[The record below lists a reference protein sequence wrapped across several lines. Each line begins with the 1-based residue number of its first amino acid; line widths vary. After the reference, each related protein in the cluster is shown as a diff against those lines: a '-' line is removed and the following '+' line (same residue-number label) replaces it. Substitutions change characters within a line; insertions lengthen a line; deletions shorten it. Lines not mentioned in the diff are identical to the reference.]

1 MIRFIFI
8 ELWLNSTQV
17 TLDNRITA
25 PTYSY
30 TFTLYYKTIYLTP
43 MTQQLTDLMTQ
54 IVADSNL
61 DFVLPST
68 NAETDANDDANNESA
83 KIATYPDVVS
93 LQTDDLDSKNNSQ
106 KERLPDPILAKIHER
121 CLISAEQ
128 LKRYSN
134 AKNLPADT
142 RTAPALHIGFGQQ
155 RALKALQTAL
165 DIHASGYHVFAAG
178 ENGLGKRTIVS
189 RLLQHIAVSQPTPD
203 DWVYVHN
210 FTDPRTPM
218 ALHLPAG
225 QANVLQ
231 QKVNNLWQQAKKR
244 LNQRFRSDHYQ
255 SKIETIKNDTH
266 QKETQAYEALS
277 AEGKQYDLALTFRPF
292 DNKAVF
298 VHPSQLPVE
307 DDIRDDATNA
317 VTDEHDELQKSK
329 SHEKTNTKIKSTK
342 TKKTT
347 QASEDTHEPSEN
359 NTGDLNTDNH
369 NTDNNNSDNNST
381 DNNNSHEAD
390 LSNFAQKN
398 HMQKRLNQLTIALE
412 RLEDEANDEI
422 EALHHD
428 MARRAL
434 EPLFAPIRVS
444 FATNRAVLEYLEA
457 MLADMIT
464 HVERIVNGDDE
475 EFITAVLATTPSR
488 YAVNVMVSHEPDSGA
503 PVIFEDLPTHL
514 NLLGHVEQIT
524 QLGTVT
530 TDVSMIRA
538 GALHR
543 ANGGYLLLEASHV
556 LEHPYAWQG
565 LKRALQSRKIKLSSL
580 EQMLT
585 LTGSLSLAPAPIDL
599 DVKVILLGEADLYYE
614 LLELEPEFDAVFK
627 VRADFHD
634 DVVRTDAHELALV
647 AKMADIIDFANL
659 YPFDNRAQAALLE
672 HLSLQAEDQDRLSLH
687 SDLLIKLLHESNR
700 HARLEQQSIV
710 NVRHVNQAIA
720 DMDERSGYLRDLYW
734 EELKNGQQLIIT
746 QGQAVGQVNALTV
759 VSYADSE
766 FGMPARLTAVIQPN
780 IGSGD
785 ILDIERDV
793 DLGGSLHA
801 KGMLIMTSYLRALF
815 SQHHAL
821 NFSASLAFEQS
832 YAHIDGDSA
841 TVSEACALLSA
852 LADVPINQAYAITG
866 SMNQLGEVQAVGG
879 INAKIAGFFDACR
892 EQQLTGQQ
900 GVVIPMANVKQ
911 LMLRDDIIAAV
922 KAGTFHVYGVHTL
935 SEALTLMTGLPV
947 DTLNKKKRYRKNT
960 LFGKVLERLMLWDS
974 NQDDE
979 DHPPEDTK
987 KKGKKRRKDKK
998 RKDKKRKDK
1007 KSQKQ
1012 ENFESN

>member
-1 MIRFIFI
+1 MTEPQNTPINQDSKDSKSMATPVKNSAVTKASKPDNTKPIAIKANETDEQERTLDTPSTPHPVFI
-8 ELWLNSTQV
+8 EVN
-17 TLDNRITA
+17 
-25 PTYSY
+25 
-30 TFTLYYKTIYLTP
+30 
-43 MTQQLTDLMTQ
+43 
-54 IVADSNL
+54 
-61 DFVLPST
+61 
-68 NAETDANDDANNESA
+68 
-83 KIATYPDVVS
+83 
-93 LQTDDLDSKNNSQ
+93 
-106 KERLPDPILAKIHER
+106 ER

-128 LKRYSN
+128 LKRYTN
-134 AKNLPADT
+134 PDELPTDT
-142 RTAPALHIGFGQQ
+142 RTAPDLDVGFGQQ

-178 ENGLGKRTIVS
+178 ENGLGKRTVIN
-189 RLLQHIAVSQPTPD
+189 RLLQRIAADAPTPD

-210 FTDPRTPM
+210 FTDPRTPQ
-218 ALHLPAG
+218 ALRLPAG
-225 QANVLQ
+225 QGQILQ
-231 QKVNNLWQQAKKR
+231 QQVNQLWQQAKKR
-244 LNQRFRSDHYQ
+244 LSQRFRSDQYQ
-255 SKIETIKNDTH
+255 SKIEAIKNDTH
-266 QKETQAYEALS
+266 QKESQAYDDLNT
-277 AEGKQYDLALTFRPF
+277 EGKQYDLALTFRAF

-298 VHPSQLPVE
+298 VHPSKLSTEENNQSIDHLK
-307 DDIRDDATNA
+307 ISSS
-317 VTDEHDELQKSK
+317 QKNQTTV
-329 SHEKTNTKIKSTK
+329 EKTAPPTKNNLDDDNANSEYGNEYGKSEYE
-342 TKKTT
+342 
-347 QASEDTHEPSEN
+347 AE
-359 NTGDLNTDNH
+359 LN
-369 NTDNNNSDNNST
+369 
-381 DNNNSHEAD
+381 
-390 LSNFAQKN
+390 NFAQKN
-398 HMQKRLNQLTIALE
+398 HMQKRLSQLTIALE
-412 RLEDEANDEI
+412 QLEDEANDAI
-422 EALHHD
+422 EALHRNI
-428 MARRAL
+428 ARRAL
-434 EPLFAPIRVS
+434 QPLFAPIYEQ
-444 FATNRAVLEYLEA
+444 FAAHPLVVEYLKTVF
-457 MLADMIT
+457 ADMVT

-475 EFITAVLATTPSR
+475 EFVTAVLATTPSR
-488 YAVNVMVSHEPDSGA
+488 YAINVIVSHTPDSGT

-543 ANGGYLLLEASHV
+543 ANGGYLLLEASHL

-565 LKRALQSRKIKLSSL
+565 LKRALQSRKIRLSSL

-599 DVKVILLGEADLYYE
+599 DIKVILLGEADLYYE

-634 DVVRTDAHELALV
+634 DVTRSPEHELALV
-647 AKMADIIDFANL
+647 AKMADIIDYANL
-659 YPFDNRAQAALLE
+659 YPFDSSAQAALLE

-700 HARLEQQSIV
+700 HARLSGKNIV
-710 NVRHVNQAIA
+710 SAIHVTHAID

-734 EELKNGQQLIIT
+734 DELKNGQQLIQT
-746 QGQAVGQVNALTV
+746 KGDAVGQVNALTV

-780 IGSGD
+780 IGAGE

-841 TVSEACALLSA
+841 TVSEGCALLSA
-852 LADVPINQAYAITG
+852 LANVPINQSFAITG

-879 INAKIAGFFDACR
+879 INSKIAGFFDACR
-892 EQQLTGQQ
+892 EQELTGQQ

-922 KAGTFHVYGVHTL
+922 KAGQFHIYGVQTL
-935 SEALTLMTGLPV
+935 SEALTLMTGLSV
-947 DTLNKKKRYRKNT
+947 DTMNKKGRYRKDT
-960 LFGKVLERLMLWDS
+960 LFGKVLSRLMLWDE
-974 NQDDE
+974 NQNADDE
-979 DHPPEDTK
+979 VDDK
-987 KKGKKRRKDKK
+987 KSKKKK
-998 RKDKKRKDK
+998 RKAKRQKKQDKQK
-1007 KSQKQ
+1007 KAKKEPDDCCPNTAEQL
-1012 ENFESN
+1012 

>member
-1 MIRFIFI
+1 MTEPQNTPINQDSKDSKSMATPVNSSAVTKASKPANTKPTAIKANETDEQERTLDTPSTPHPVFI
-8 ELWLNSTQV
+8 EVN
-17 TLDNRITA
+17 
-25 PTYSY
+25 
-30 TFTLYYKTIYLTP
+30 
-43 MTQQLTDLMTQ
+43 
-54 IVADSNL
+54 
-61 DFVLPST
+61 
-68 NAETDANDDANNESA
+68 
-83 KIATYPDVVS
+83 
-93 LQTDDLDSKNNSQ
+93 
-106 KERLPDPILAKIHER
+106 ER

-128 LKRYSN
+128 LKRYTN
-134 AKNLPADT
+134 PDELPTDT
-142 RTAPALHIGFGQQ
+142 RTAPDLDVGFGQQ

-165 DIHASGYHVFAAG
+165 EIHASGYHVFAAG
-178 ENGLGKRTIVS
+178 ENGLGKRTVIN
-189 RLLQHIAVSQPTPD
+189 RLLQRIAADAPTPD

-210 FTDPRTPM
+210 FTDPRTPQ
-218 ALHLPAG
+218 ALRLPAG
-225 QANVLQ
+225 QGQILQ
-231 QKVNNLWQQAKKR
+231 QQVNQLWQHAKKR
-244 LNQRFRSDHYQ
+244 LSQRFRSDQYQ
-255 SKIETIKNDTH
+255 SKIEAIKNDTH
-266 QKETQAYEALS
+266 QKESQAYDDLNT
-277 AEGKQYDLALTFRPF
+277 EGKQYDLALTFRAF

-298 VHPSQLPVE
+298 VHPSKLSTEENHQS
-307 DDIRDDATNA
+307 
-317 VTDEHDELQKSK
+317 TDHLKISSSQKNQTTV
-329 SHEKTNTKIKSTK
+329 EKTAHSTK
-342 TKKTT
+342 NNLDDDNDN
-347 QASEDTHEPSEN
+347 SEYGNAYGKSEYEAE
-359 NTGDLNTDNH
+359 LN
-369 NTDNNNSDNNST
+369 
-381 DNNNSHEAD
+381 
-390 LSNFAQKN
+390 NFAQKN
-398 HMQKRLNQLTIALE
+398 HMQKRLSQLTIALE
-412 RLEDEANDEI
+412 QLEDEANDAI
-422 EALHHD
+422 EALHRNI
-428 MARRAL
+428 ARRAL
-434 EPLFAPIRVS
+434 QPLFAPIYEQ
-444 FATNRAVLEYLEA
+444 FAAHPLVVEYLKTVF
-457 MLADMIT
+457 ADMVT

-475 EFITAVLATTPSR
+475 EFVTAVLATTPNR
-488 YAVNVMVSHEPDSGA
+488 YAVNVIVSHTPDSGA

-543 ANGGYLLLEASHV
+543 ANGGYLLLEASHL

-565 LKRALQSRKIKLSSL
+565 LKRALQSRKIRLSSL

-599 DVKVILLGEADLYYE
+599 DIKVILLGEADLYYE

-634 DVVRTDAHELALV
+634 DVTRSPEHELALV
-647 AKMADIIDFANL
+647 AKMADIIDYANL
-659 YPFDNRAQAALLE
+659 YPFDSSAQAALLE

-700 HARLEQQSIV
+700 HARLSGKNIV
-710 NVRHVNQAIA
+710 SAIHVTHAID

-734 EELKNGQQLIIT
+734 DELKNGQQLIQT
-746 QGQAVGQVNALTV
+746 QGDAVGQVNALTV

-780 IGSGD
+780 IGAGE

-841 TVSEACALLSA
+841 TVSEGCALLSA
-852 LADVPINQAYAITG
+852 LANVPINQSFAITG

-879 INAKIAGFFDACR
+879 INSKIAGFFDACR
-892 EQQLTGQQ
+892 EQELTGQQ

-922 KAGTFHVYGVHTL
+922 QAEQFHIYGVQTL

-947 DTLNKKKRYRKNT
+947 DTMNKKGRYRKDT
-960 LFGKVLERLMLWDS
+960 LFGKVLSRLMLWDE
-974 NQDDE
+974 NQNADDE
-979 DHPPEDTK
+979 VDDK
-987 KKGKKRRKDKK
+987 KSKKKDKK
-998 RKDKKRKDK
+998 KRKAKRQKKQDK
-1007 KSQKQ
+1007 QKEAKKEQ
-1012 ENFESN
+1012 DDCCANTAEQL

>member
-1 MIRFIFI
+1 MTEPLITPVDQNLIHVDTMTHTHFD
-8 ELWLNSTQV
+8 NNTMQKTATQNEE
-17 TLDNRITA
+17 T
-25 PTYSY
+25 
-30 TFTLYYKTIYLTP
+30 KE
-43 MTQQLTDLMTQ
+43 TQQAQ
-54 IVADSNL
+54 V
-61 DFVLPST
+61 PH
-68 NAETDANDDANNESA
+68 
-83 KIATYPDVVS
+83 
-93 LQTDDLDSKNNSQ
+93 
-106 KERLPDPILAKIHER
+106 PILEEVNKR
-121 CLISAEQ
+121 CLIKAEQ

-134 AKNLPADT
+134 CKTLPIDT
-142 RTAPALHIGFGQQ
+142 RSAPSLDIGFGQQ
-155 RALKALQTAL
+155 RALKALHTAL
-165 DIHASGYHVFAAG
+165 DIQASGYHVFAAG
-178 ENGLGKRTIVS
+178 ENGLGKRTVIN
-189 RLLQHIAVSQPTPD
+189 RLLHRIAADAPTPD

-210 FTDPRTPM
+210 FTDPRTPV

-225 QANVLQ
+225 QAALLQ
-231 QKVNNLWQQAKKR
+231 QHVNNLWQQAKKR
-244 LNQRFRSDHYQ
+244 LSQRFRSDQYQ
-255 SKIETIKNDTH
+255 SKLETIKNDTH
-266 QKETQAYEALS
+266 QKESTAYSELN
-277 AEGKQYDLALTFRPF
+277 AEGKQYDLALTFRPY
-292 DNKAVF
+292 DNKAIF
-298 VHPSQLPVE
+298 VHPSQLPTGE
-307 DDIRDDATNA
+307 DNNEHSDVTTA
-317 VTDEHDELQKSK
+317 VPN
-329 SHEKTNTKIKSTK
+329 HENKSTIVNAA
-342 TKKTT
+342 T
-347 QASEDTHEPSEN
+347 QTEYETE
-359 NTGDLNTDNH
+359 LN
-369 NTDNNNSDNNST
+369 
-381 DNNNSHEAD
+381 
-390 LSNFAQKN
+390 NFAQKN

-412 RLEDEANDEI
+412 ELEDEANNEI
-422 EALHHD
+422 EALHHSI
-428 MARRAL
+428 ARRAL
-434 EPLFAPIRVS
+434 QPLFTSIREQ
-444 FATNRAVLEYLEA
+444 FATLPYVLDYLDA
-457 MLADMIT
+457 MFEDMIT

-475 EFITAVLATTPSR
+475 EFTTPVLATTPSR
-488 YAVNVMVSHEPDSGA
+488 YAVNVMVSHAPNSGA

-565 LKRALQSRKIKLSSL
+565 LKRALQSRKVKLSSL

-599 DVKVILLGEADLYYE
+599 NVKVILLGEADLYYE

-634 DVVRTDAHELALV
+634 DVIRTTEHELALV
-647 AKMADIIDFANL
+647 AKMADIIEYANL
-659 YPFDNRAQAALLE
+659 YPFDSSAQATLLE

-687 SDLLIKLLHESNR
+687 SDRLIKLLHESNR
-700 HARLEQQSIV
+700 HARLESQNIV
-710 NVRHVNQAIA
+710 DASHVTQAIA

-734 EELKNGQQLIIT
+734 DELKNGQQLINT
-746 QGQAVGQVNALTV
+746 QGEAVGQVNALTV

-780 IGSGD
+780 IGAGD

-852 LADVPINQAYAITG
+852 LANVPINQAYAITG

-900 GVVIPMANVKQ
+900 GVVIPMANINQ
-911 LMLRDDIIAAV
+911 LMLRDDIIEAV
-922 KAGTFHVYGVHTL
+922 QSGSFYIYGVRTL
-935 SEALTLMTGLPV
+935 SEALTLMTGLPI
-947 DTLNKKKRYRKNT
+947 DTMNKKSRYRKGT
-960 LFGKVLERLMLWDS
+960 LFGKVLSRLTLWDA
-974 NQDDE
+974 NQDTADTIE
-979 DHPPEDTK
+979 DK
-987 KKGKKRRKDKK
+987 KDKK
-998 RKDKKRKDK
+998 KAEEKDK
-1007 KSQKQ
+1007 KSKKKDKARRQKKKDKRQ
-1012 ENFESN
+1012 KERYKDEIDDMEESIEDNNIDTEQ

>member
-1 MIRFIFI
+1 MTEPQNTPINQDSKDSKSMATPVNNSAVTKASKPANTKPTAMKANKTDEQERTLDMPNTPHPVFI
-8 ELWLNSTQV
+8 EVN
-17 TLDNRITA
+17 
-25 PTYSY
+25 
-30 TFTLYYKTIYLTP
+30 
-43 MTQQLTDLMTQ
+43 
-54 IVADSNL
+54 
-61 DFVLPST
+61 
-68 NAETDANDDANNESA
+68 
-83 KIATYPDVVS
+83 
-93 LQTDDLDSKNNSQ
+93 
-106 KERLPDPILAKIHER
+106 ER

-128 LKRYSN
+128 LKRYTN
-134 AKNLPADT
+134 PNELPSDT
-142 RTAPALHIGFGQQ
+142 RTAPDLDVGFGQQ

-178 ENGLGKRTIVS
+178 ENGLGKRTVIS
-189 RLLQHIAVSQPTPD
+189 RLLQRIAADAPTPD

-210 FTDPRTPM
+210 FTDPRTPQ
-218 ALHLPAG
+218 ALRLPAG
-225 QANVLQ
+225 QGQILQ
-231 QKVNNLWQQAKKR
+231 QQVNQLWQQAKKR
-244 LNQRFRSDHYQ
+244 LSQRFRSDQYQ
-255 SKIETIKNDTH
+255 SKIEAIKNDTH
-266 QKETQAYEALS
+266 QKESQAYDDLNT
-277 AEGKQYDLALTFRPF
+277 EGKQYDLALTFRAF

-298 VHPSQLPVE
+298 VHPSKLSTEENNQSIDHLK
-307 DDIRDDATNA
+307 ISSS
-317 VTDEHDELQKSK
+317 QKNQTTV
-329 SHEKTNTKIKSTK
+329 EKTAHSTK
-342 TKKTT
+342 NNLDDDN
-347 QASEDTHEPSEN
+347 ANSEYGNAYGKSEYEAE
-359 NTGDLNTDNH
+359 LN
-369 NTDNNNSDNNST
+369 
-381 DNNNSHEAD
+381 
-390 LSNFAQKN
+390 NFAQKN
-398 HMQKRLNQLTIALE
+398 HMQKRLSQLTIALE
-412 RLEDEANDEI
+412 QLEDEANDAI
-422 EALHHD
+422 EALHRNI
-428 MARRAL
+428 ARRAL
-434 EPLFAPIRVS
+434 QPLFAPIYEQ
-444 FATNRAVLEYLEA
+444 FAAHPLVVEYLKTVF
-457 MLADMIT
+457 ADMVT

-475 EFITAVLATTPSR
+475 EFVTAVLATTPSR
-488 YAVNVMVSHEPDSGA
+488 YAVNVIVSHTSDSGA

-543 ANGGYLLLEASHV
+543 ANGGYLLLEASHL

-565 LKRALQSRKIKLSSL
+565 LKRALQSRKIRLSSL

-599 DVKVILLGEADLYYE
+599 DIKVILLGEADLYYE

-634 DVVRTDAHELALV
+634 DVTRSPEHELALV
-647 AKMADIIDFANL
+647 AKMADIIDYANL
-659 YPFDNRAQAALLE
+659 YPFDSSAQAALLE

-700 HARLEQQSIV
+700 HARLSGKNIV
-710 NVRHVNQAIA
+710 SAIHVTHAID

-734 EELKNGQQLIIT
+734 DELKNGQQLIQT
-746 QGQAVGQVNALTV
+746 QGDAVGQVNALTV

-780 IGSGD
+780 IGAGE

-841 TVSEACALLSA
+841 TVSEGCALLSA
-852 LADVPINQAYAITG
+852 LANVPINQSFAITG

-879 INAKIAGFFDACR
+879 INSKIAGFFDACR
-892 EQQLTGQQ
+892 EQELTGQQ

-922 KAGTFHVYGVHTL
+922 KAGQFHIYGVQTL
-935 SEALTLMTGLPV
+935 SEALTLMTGLSV
-947 DTLNKKKRYRKNT
+947 DTMNKKGRYRKDT
-960 LFGKVLERLMLWDS
+960 LFGKVLSRLMLWDE
-974 NQDDE
+974 NQNADDE
-979 DHPPEDTK
+979 VDDK
-987 KKGKKRRKDKK
+987 KSKKKDKK
-998 RKDKKRKDK
+998 KRKAKRQKKQDK
-1007 KSQKQ
+1007 QKKAKKEPDDCCANTAEQ
-1012 ENFESN
+1012 L

>member
-1 MIRFIFI
+1 MTEPQNTPINQDSKDSKSMATPVKNSAVTKASKPDNTKPTAIKANETDEQERTLDTPSTPHPVFI
-8 ELWLNSTQV
+8 EVN
-17 TLDNRITA
+17 
-25 PTYSY
+25 
-30 TFTLYYKTIYLTP
+30 
-43 MTQQLTDLMTQ
+43 
-54 IVADSNL
+54 
-61 DFVLPST
+61 
-68 NAETDANDDANNESA
+68 
-83 KIATYPDVVS
+83 
-93 LQTDDLDSKNNSQ
+93 
-106 KERLPDPILAKIHER
+106 ER

-128 LKRYSN
+128 LKRYTN
-134 AKNLPADT
+134 PDELPTDT
-142 RTAPALHIGFGQQ
+142 RTAPDLDVGFGQQ

-178 ENGLGKRTIVS
+178 ENGLGKRTVIS
-189 RLLQHIAVSQPTPD
+189 RLLQRIAADAPTPD

-210 FTDPRTPM
+210 FTDPRTPQ
-218 ALHLPAG
+218 ALRLPAG
-225 QANVLQ
+225 QGQILQ
-231 QKVNNLWQQAKKR
+231 QQVNQLWQQAKKR
-244 LNQRFRSDHYQ
+244 LSQRFRSDQYQ
-255 SKIETIKNDTH
+255 SKIEAIKNDTH
-266 QKETQAYEALS
+266 QKESQAYDDLNT
-277 AEGKQYDLALTFRPF
+277 EGKQYDLALTFRAF

-298 VHPSQLPVE
+298 VHPSKLSTEENNQSIDHLK
-307 DDIRDDATNA
+307 ISSS
-317 VTDEHDELQKSK
+317 QKNQTTV
-329 SHEKTNTKIKSTK
+329 EKTAHSTK
-342 TKKTT
+342 NNLDDDN
-347 QASEDTHEPSEN
+347 ANSEYGNAYGKSEYEAE
-359 NTGDLNTDNH
+359 LN
-369 NTDNNNSDNNST
+369 
-381 DNNNSHEAD
+381 
-390 LSNFAQKN
+390 NFAQKN
-398 HMQKRLNQLTIALE
+398 HMQKRLSQLTIALE
-412 RLEDEANDEI
+412 QLEDEANDAI
-422 EALHHD
+422 EALHRNI
-428 MARRAL
+428 ARRAL
-434 EPLFAPIRVS
+434 QPLFAPIYEQ
-444 FATNRAVLEYLEA
+444 FAAHPLVVEYLKTVF
-457 MLADMIT
+457 ADMVT

-475 EFITAVLATTPSR
+475 EFVTAVLATTPSR
-488 YAVNVMVSHEPDSGA
+488 YAVNVIVSHTPDSGA

-543 ANGGYLLLEASHV
+543 ANGGYLLLEASHL

-565 LKRALQSRKIKLSSL
+565 LKRALQSRKIRLSSL

-599 DVKVILLGEADLYYE
+599 DIKVILLGEADLYYE

-634 DVVRTDAHELALV
+634 DVTRSPEHELALV
-647 AKMADIIDFANL
+647 AKMADIIDYANL
-659 YPFDNRAQAALLE
+659 YPFDSSAQAALLE

-700 HARLEQQSIV
+700 HARLSGKNIV
-710 NVRHVNQAIA
+710 SAIHVTHAID

-734 EELKNGQQLIIT
+734 DELKNGQQLIQT
-746 QGQAVGQVNALTV
+746 KGDAVGQVNALTV

-780 IGSGD
+780 IGAGE

-841 TVSEACALLSA
+841 TVSEGCALLSA
-852 LADVPINQAYAITG
+852 LANVPINQSFAITG

-879 INAKIAGFFDACR
+879 INSKIAGFFDACR
-892 EQQLTGQQ
+892 EQELTGQQ

-922 KAGTFHVYGVHTL
+922 KAGQFHIYGVQTL
-935 SEALTLMTGLPV
+935 SEALTLMTGLSV
-947 DTLNKKKRYRKNT
+947 DTMNKKGRYRKDT
-960 LFGKVLERLMLWDS
+960 LFGKVLSRLMLWDE
-974 NQDDE
+974 NQNADDE
-979 DHPPEDTK
+979 VDDK
-987 KKGKKRRKDKK
+987 KSEKKDKK
-998 RKDKKRKDK
+998 KRKAKRQKKQDK
-1007 KSQKQ
+1007 QKKAKKEQ
-1012 ENFESN
+1012 DDCCANIAEQL

>member
-1 MIRFIFI
+1 MTEPQNTPINQDSKDSKSMATPVKNSAVTKASKPDNTKPIAIKANETDEQERTLDTPSTPHPVFI
-8 ELWLNSTQV
+8 EVN
-17 TLDNRITA
+17 
-25 PTYSY
+25 
-30 TFTLYYKTIYLTP
+30 
-43 MTQQLTDLMTQ
+43 
-54 IVADSNL
+54 
-61 DFVLPST
+61 
-68 NAETDANDDANNESA
+68 
-83 KIATYPDVVS
+83 
-93 LQTDDLDSKNNSQ
+93 
-106 KERLPDPILAKIHER
+106 ER

-128 LKRYSN
+128 LKRYTN
-134 AKNLPADT
+134 PDELPTDT
-142 RTAPALHIGFGQQ
+142 RTAPDLDVGFGQQ

-178 ENGLGKRTIVS
+178 ENGLGKRTVIS
-189 RLLQHIAVSQPTPD
+189 RLLQRIAADAPTPD

-210 FTDPRTPM
+210 FTDPRTPQ
-218 ALHLPAG
+218 ALRLPAG
-225 QANVLQ
+225 QGQILQ
-231 QKVNNLWQQAKKR
+231 QQVNQLWQQAKKR
-244 LNQRFRSDHYQ
+244 LSQRFRSDQYQ
-255 SKIETIKNDTH
+255 SKIEAIKNDTH
-266 QKETQAYEALS
+266 QKESQAYDDLNT
-277 AEGKQYDLALTFRPF
+277 EGKQYDLALTFRSF

-298 VHPSQLPVE
+298 VHPSKLSTEENNQSIDHLK
-307 DDIRDDATNA
+307 ISSS
-317 VTDEHDELQKSK
+317 QKNQTTV
-329 SHEKTNTKIKSTK
+329 EKTAPPTKNNLDDDNANSEYGNEYGKSEYE
-342 TKKTT
+342 
-347 QASEDTHEPSEN
+347 AE
-359 NTGDLNTDNH
+359 LN
-369 NTDNNNSDNNST
+369 
-381 DNNNSHEAD
+381 
-390 LSNFAQKN
+390 NFAQKN
-398 HMQKRLNQLTIALE
+398 HMQKRLSQLTIALE
-412 RLEDEANDEI
+412 QLEDEANDAI
-422 EALHHD
+422 EALHRNI
-428 MARRAL
+428 ARRAL
-434 EPLFAPIRVS
+434 QPLFAPIYEQ
-444 FATNRAVLEYLEA
+444 FAAHPLVVEYLKTVF
-457 MLADMIT
+457 ADMVT

-475 EFITAVLATTPSR
+475 EFVTAVLATTPSR
-488 YAVNVMVSHEPDSGA
+488 YAVNVIVSHTPDSGA

-543 ANGGYLLLEASHV
+543 ANGGYLLLEASHL

-565 LKRALQSRKIKLSSL
+565 LKRALQSRKIRLSSL

-599 DVKVILLGEADLYYE
+599 DIKVILLGEADLYYE

-634 DVVRTDAHELALV
+634 DVTRSPEHELALV
-647 AKMADIIDFANL
+647 AKMADVIDYANL
-659 YPFDNRAQAALLE
+659 YPFDSSAQAALLE

-700 HARLEQQSIV
+700 HARLSGKNIV
-710 NVRHVNQAIA
+710 SAIHVTHAID

-734 EELKNGQQLIIT
+734 DELKNGQQLIQT
-746 QGQAVGQVNALTV
+746 KGDAVGQVNALTV

-780 IGSGD
+780 IGAGE

-841 TVSEACALLSA
+841 TVSEGCALLSA
-852 LADVPINQAYAITG
+852 LANVPINQSFAITG

-879 INAKIAGFFDACR
+879 INSKIAGFFDACR
-892 EQQLTGQQ
+892 EQELTGQQ

-922 KAGTFHVYGVHTL
+922 KAGQFHIYGVQTL

-947 DTLNKKKRYRKNT
+947 DTMNKKGRYRKDT
-960 LFGKVLERLMLWDS
+960 LFGKVLSRLMLWDE
-974 NQDDE
+974 NQNADDE
-979 DHPPEDTK
+979 VDDK
-987 KKGKKRRKDKK
+987 KSKKKK
-998 RKDKKRKDK
+998 RKAKRQKKQDKQK
-1007 KSQKQ
+1007 KAKKEPDDCCANTAEQL
-1012 ENFESN
+1012 

>member
-1 MIRFIFI
+1 MTEPQNTPINQDSKDSKSMATPVKNSAVTKASKPANTKPTAIKADETDEQERTLDMPNTPHPVFI
-8 ELWLNSTQV
+8 EVN
-17 TLDNRITA
+17 
-25 PTYSY
+25 
-30 TFTLYYKTIYLTP
+30 
-43 MTQQLTDLMTQ
+43 
-54 IVADSNL
+54 
-61 DFVLPST
+61 
-68 NAETDANDDANNESA
+68 
-83 KIATYPDVVS
+83 
-93 LQTDDLDSKNNSQ
+93 
-106 KERLPDPILAKIHER
+106 ER

-128 LKRYSN
+128 LKRYTN
-134 AKNLPADT
+134 PDELPSDT
-142 RTAPALHIGFGQQ
+142 RTAPDLDVGFGQQ

-178 ENGLGKRTIVS
+178 ENGLGKRTVIN
-189 RLLQHIAVSQPTPD
+189 RLLQRIAADAPTPD

-210 FTDPRTPM
+210 FTDPRTPQ
-218 ALHLPAG
+218 ALRLPAG
-225 QANVLQ
+225 QGQILQ
-231 QKVNNLWQQAKKR
+231 QQVNQLWQQAKKR
-244 LNQRFRSDHYQ
+244 LSQRFRSDQYQ
-255 SKIETIKNDTH
+255 SKIEAIKNDTH
-266 QKETQAYEALS
+266 QKESQAYDDLNT
-277 AEGKQYDLALTFRPF
+277 EGKQYDLALTFRAF

-298 VHPSQLPVE
+298 VHPSKLSTEENHQSTDHSKISSSQKNQTTEEKTAPPTKNNL
-307 DDIRDDATNA
+307 DDDANSEYGNA
-317 VTDEHDELQKSK
+317 YGKSEYEAEL
-329 SHEKTNTKIKSTK
+329 N
-342 TKKTT
+342 
-347 QASEDTHEPSEN
+347 
-359 NTGDLNTDNH
+359 
-369 NTDNNNSDNNST
+369 
-381 DNNNSHEAD
+381 
-390 LSNFAQKN
+390 NFAQKN
-398 HMQKRLNQLTIALE
+398 HMQKRLSQLTIALE
-412 RLEDEANDEI
+412 QLEDEANDAI
-422 EALHHD
+422 EALHRNI
-428 MARRAL
+428 ARRAL
-434 EPLFAPIRVS
+434 QPLFAPIYEQ
-444 FATNRAVLEYLEA
+444 FAAHPLVVEYLKTVF
-457 MLADMIT
+457 ADMVT

-475 EFITAVLATTPSR
+475 EFVTAVLATTPSR
-488 YAVNVMVSHEPDSGA
+488 YAVNVIVSHAPDRGA

-543 ANGGYLLLEASHV
+543 ANGGYLLLEASHL

-565 LKRALQSRKIKLSSL
+565 LKRALQSRKIRLSSL

-599 DVKVILLGEADLYYE
+599 DIKVILLGEADLYYE
-614 LLELEPEFDAVFK
+614 LLELEAEFDAVFK

-634 DVVRTDAHELALV
+634 DVTRSPEHELALV
-647 AKMADIIDFANL
+647 AKMADIIDHANL
-659 YPFDNRAQAALLE
+659 YPFDSSAQAALLE

-700 HARLEQQSIV
+700 HARLSGKNIV
-710 NVRHVNQAIA
+710 SAIHVTHAID

-734 EELKNGQQLIIT
+734 DELKNGQQLIQT
-746 QGQAVGQVNALTV
+746 QGDAVGQVNALTV

-780 IGSGD
+780 IGAGE

-841 TVSEACALLSA
+841 TVSEGCALLSA
-852 LADVPINQAYAITG
+852 LANVPINQSFAITG

-879 INAKIAGFFDACR
+879 INSKIAGFFDACR
-892 EQQLTGQQ
+892 EQELTGQQ

-922 KAGTFHVYGVHTL
+922 QAEQFHIYGVQTL

-947 DTLNKKKRYRKNT
+947 DTMNKKGRYRKDT
-960 LFGKVLERLMLWDS
+960 LFGKVLSRLMLWDE
-974 NQDDE
+974 NQNADDE
-979 DHPPEDTK
+979 VDDK
-987 KKGKKRRKDKK
+987 KSKKKDKK
-998 RKDKKRKDK
+998 KRKAKRQKKQDK
-1007 KSQKQ
+1007 QKKAKKEQ
-1012 ENFESN
+1012 DDCCANTAEQL

>member
-1 MIRFIFI
+1 
-8 ELWLNSTQV
+8 
-17 TLDNRITA
+17 
-25 PTYSY
+25 
-30 TFTLYYKTIYLTP
+30 
-43 MTQQLTDLMTQ
+43 MTQQPDTLMNQDQKDTNNM
-54 IVADSNL
+54 VSPTSALNNKHADSKQG
-61 DFVLPST
+61 DS
-68 NAETDANDDANNESA
+68 ETAAPIMPHPIFTE
-83 KIATYPDVVS
+83 VS
-93 LQTDDLDSKNNSQ
+93 Q
-106 KERLPDPILAKIHER
+106 R
-121 CLISAEQ
+121 CLIAAEQ
-128 LKRYSN
+128 LKRYSQPSL
-134 AKNLPADT
+134 LPTDT
-142 RTAPALHIGFGQQ
+142 RTAPDLDIGFGQQ
-155 RALKALQTAL
+155 RALKALYTAL

-178 ENGLGKRTIVS
+178 ENGLGKRTVIS
-189 RLLQHIAVSQPTPD
+189 RLLSRIAADAPTPD

-210 FTDPRTPM
+210 FTDPRTPL

-225 QANVLQ
+225 QAAILQ
-231 QKVNNLWQQAKKR
+231 QQVNNLWQHAKKR
-244 LNQRFRSDHYQ
+244 LSQRFRSDQYQ
-255 SKIETIKNDTH
+255 SKIEAIKNDTH
-266 QKETQAYEALS
+266 QKESHAYDALN
-277 AEGKQYDLALTFRPF
+277 AEGKQYDLALTFRSF

-298 VHPSQLPVE
+298 VHPSQLPAE
-307 DDIRDDATNA
+307 ENNPIANNPKMASSNKNQTATDKTKNTNNRTDTHINDDIHTNDANNANSNNKYDDSAYSGREYET
-317 VTDEHDELQKSK
+317 E
-329 SHEKTNTKIKSTK
+329 
-342 TKKTT
+342 
-347 QASEDTHEPSEN
+347 
-359 NTGDLNTDNH
+359 
-369 NTDNNNSDNNST
+369 
-381 DNNNSHEAD
+381 

-398 HMQKRLNQLTIALE
+398 HMQKRLSQLTIALE
-412 RLEDEANDEI
+412 QLEDEANDAI
-422 EALHHD
+422 EALHRNI
-428 MARRAL
+428 ARRAL
-434 EPLFAPIRVS
+434 QPLFAPVYELFTAHPLVI
-444 FATNRAVLEYLEA
+444 EYLKA
-457 MLADMIT
+457 VFTDMVT

-475 EFITAVLATTPSR
+475 EFVTAVLATTPSR
-488 YAVNVMVSHEPDSGA
+488 YAVNVIVSHEPDSGA

-543 ANGGYLLLEASHV
+543 ANGGYLLLEASHL

-585 LTGSLSLAPAPIDL
+585 LTGSLSLSPAPIDL
-599 DVKVILLGEADLYYE
+599 DIKVILLGEADLYYQ

-634 DVVRTDAHELALV
+634 DVVRTHEHELALV
-647 AKMADIIDFANL
+647 GKMADIIDYAKL
-659 YPFDNRAQAALLE
+659 YPFDRSAQAALLE
-672 HLSLQAEDQDRLSLH
+672 YLSLQAEDQDRLSLH

-700 HARLEQQSIV
+700 QARLCGQNIV
-710 NVRHVNQAIA
+710 SANHVTQAIE

-734 EELKNGQQLIIT
+734 DELKNGQQLIQT
-746 QGQAVGQVNALTV
+746 QGSAVGQVNALTV

-780 IGSGD
+780 IGTGE

-841 TVSEACALLSA
+841 TVSEGCALLSA
-852 LADVPINQAYAITG
+852 LANVPINQSFAITG

-892 EQQLTGQQ
+892 EQELTGQQ

-922 KAGTFHVYGVHTL
+922 KAGSFHIYGVHTL
-935 SEALTLMTGLPV
+935 NEALTLMTGLPI
-947 DTLNKKKRYRKNT
+947 DTMNKKGRYRKET
-960 LFGKVLERLMLWDS
+960 LFGKVLSRLMLWDE
-974 NQDDE
+974 NQDTND
-979 DHPPEDTK
+979 DIDDKKSK
-987 KKGKKRRKDKK
+987 KKAKKK
-998 RKDKKRKDK
+998 RKAKRQKKEDKKKAVNKDK
-1007 KSQKQ
+1007 GVTTD
-1012 ENFESN
+1012 EHP

>member
-1 MIRFIFI
+1 MPMSDLSDKQPAQDQAADKELLNKASLDKKQLNKNVKRKRMARTPAEKVNTSDSTDSSMTAHPIF
-8 ELWLNSTQV
+8 
-17 TLDNRITA
+17 
-25 PTYSY
+25 
-30 TFTLYYKTIYLTP
+30 
-43 MTQQLTDLMTQ
+43 TD
-54 IVADSNL
+54 
-61 DFVLPST
+61 
-68 NAETDANDDANNESA
+68 
-83 KIATYPDVVS
+83 VS
-93 LQTDDLDSKNNSQ
+93 Q
-106 KERLPDPILAKIHER
+106 R
-121 CLISAEQ
+121 CLVATNQ
-128 LKRYSN
+128 LKRYS
-134 AKNLPADT
+134 KPSLLPADT
-142 RTAPALHIGFGQQ
+142 RSAPDLDIGFGQQ
-155 RALKALQTAL
+155 RALKALHTAL

-178 ENGLGKRTIVS
+178 ENGLGKRTVIS
-189 RLLQHIAVSQPTPD
+189 RLLSLIAADAPTPD

-210 FTDPRTPM
+210 FTDPRTPL
-218 ALHLPAG
+218 ALRLPAG
-225 QANVLQ
+225 QATVLQ
-231 QKVNNLWQQAKKR
+231 HQVNTLWQQAKKR
-244 LNQRFRSDHYQ
+244 LSQRFRSDQYQ
-255 SKIETIKNDTH
+255 SKIEAIKNDTH
-266 QKETQAYEALS
+266 QKESHAYDVLN

-298 VHPSQLPVE
+298 VHPSQLATESGKTADKDKSVSN
-307 DDIRDDATNA
+307 RDKTADTTHIESMDTKADNSAYGSEYET
-317 VTDEHDELQKSK
+317 EL
-329 SHEKTNTKIKSTK
+329 N
-342 TKKTT
+342 
-347 QASEDTHEPSEN
+347 
-359 NTGDLNTDNH
+359 
-369 NTDNNNSDNNST
+369 
-381 DNNNSHEAD
+381 
-390 LSNFAQKN
+390 NFAQKN
-398 HMQKRLNQLTIALE
+398 HMQKRLSQLTIALE
-412 RLEDEANDEI
+412 QLEDAANDAI
-422 EALHHD
+422 ESLHRNI
-428 MARRAL
+428 AKRAL
-434 EPLFAPIRVS
+434 QPLFVPIYEQFSAQPPV
-444 FATNRAVLEYLEA
+444 VEYLKTVF
-457 MLADMIT
+457 ADMVT

-475 EFITAVLATTPSR
+475 EFVTALLATTPSR
-488 YAVNVMVSHEPDSGA
+488 YAVNVISSHEPDSGA

-543 ANGGYLLLEASHV
+543 ANGGYLLLEASHL

-585 LTGSLSLAPAPIDL
+585 LTGSLSLSPAPIDL
-599 DVKVILLGEADLYYE
+599 DIKVILLGEADLYYE

-634 DVVRTDAHELALV
+634 DVVRTHEHELALV
-647 AKMADIIDFANL
+647 GKMADIIDYANL
-659 YPFDNRAQAALLE
+659 YPFDRRAQAALLE

-700 HARLEQQSIV
+700 HARLGGQDIV
-710 NVRHVNQAIA
+710 SAKHVLQAIE

-734 EELKNGQQLIIT
+734 DELKNGQQLIQT
-746 QGQAVGQVNALTV
+746 QGEAVGQVNALTV

-780 IGSGD
+780 IGTGE

-841 TVSEACALLSA
+841 TVSEGCALLSA
-852 LADVPINQAYAITG
+852 LADVPINQSLAITG

-892 EQQLTGQQ
+892 EQALTGQQ

-922 KAGTFHVYGVHTL
+922 KAGSFHIYGVNTL
-935 SEALTLMTGLPV
+935 NEALTLMTGLPI
-947 DTLNKKKRYRKNT
+947 DTMNKKGRYRKET
-960 LFGKVLERLMLWDS
+960 LFGKVLSRLMLWDE
-974 NQDDE
+974 NQNTDD
-979 DHPPEDTK
+979 DIDDKQSK
-987 KKGKKRRKDKK
+987 KKAKKK
-998 RKDKKRKDK
+998 RKAKRQKDEDKKKATK
-1007 KSQKQ
+1007 KEKAIKEPLSK
-1012 ENFESN
+1012 EDNDIIVEEIAIDEAY

>member
-1 MIRFIFI
+1 MTEPQNTPINQDSKDSKSMATPVKNSAVTKASKPDNTKPTAMKANETDEQERTLDTPSTPHPVFI
-8 ELWLNSTQV
+8 EVN
-17 TLDNRITA
+17 
-25 PTYSY
+25 
-30 TFTLYYKTIYLTP
+30 
-43 MTQQLTDLMTQ
+43 
-54 IVADSNL
+54 
-61 DFVLPST
+61 
-68 NAETDANDDANNESA
+68 
-83 KIATYPDVVS
+83 
-93 LQTDDLDSKNNSQ
+93 
-106 KERLPDPILAKIHER
+106 ER

-128 LKRYSN
+128 LKRYTN
-134 AKNLPADT
+134 PDELPTDT
-142 RTAPALHIGFGQQ
+142 RTAPDLDVGFGQQ

-178 ENGLGKRTIVS
+178 ENGLGKRTVIS
-189 RLLQHIAVSQPTPD
+189 RLLQRIAADAPTPD

-210 FTDPRTPM
+210 FTDPRTPQ
-218 ALHLPAG
+218 ALRLPAG
-225 QANVLQ
+225 QGQILQ
-231 QKVNNLWQQAKKR
+231 QQVNQLWQQAKKR
-244 LNQRFRSDHYQ
+244 LSQRFRSDQYQ
-255 SKIETIKNDTH
+255 SKIEAIKNDTH
-266 QKETQAYEALS
+266 QKESQAYDDLNT
-277 AEGKQYDLALTFRPF
+277 EGKQYDLALTFRAF

-298 VHPSQLPVE
+298 VHPSKLSTEENNQSIDHLK
-307 DDIRDDATNA
+307 ISSS
-317 VTDEHDELQKSK
+317 QKNQTTV
-329 SHEKTNTKIKSTK
+329 EKTAHSTK
-342 TKKTT
+342 NNLDDDN
-347 QASEDTHEPSEN
+347 ANSEYGNAYGKSEYEAE
-359 NTGDLNTDNH
+359 LN
-369 NTDNNNSDNNST
+369 
-381 DNNNSHEAD
+381 
-390 LSNFAQKN
+390 NFAQKN
-398 HMQKRLNQLTIALE
+398 HMQKRLSQLTIALE
-412 RLEDEANDEI
+412 QLEDEANDAI
-422 EALHHD
+422 EALHRNI
-428 MARRAL
+428 ARRAL
-434 EPLFAPIRVS
+434 QPLFAPIYEQ
-444 FATNRAVLEYLEA
+444 FAAHPLVVEYLKTVF
-457 MLADMIT
+457 ADMVT

-475 EFITAVLATTPSR
+475 EFVTAVLATTPSR
-488 YAVNVMVSHEPDSGA
+488 YAVNVIVSHTSDSGA

-543 ANGGYLLLEASHV
+543 ANGGYLLLEASHL

-565 LKRALQSRKIKLSSL
+565 LKRALQSRKIRLSSL

-599 DVKVILLGEADLYYE
+599 DIKVILLGEADLYYE

-634 DVVRTDAHELALV
+634 DVTRSPEHELALV
-647 AKMADIIDFANL
+647 AKMADIIDYASL
-659 YPFDNRAQAALLE
+659 YPFDSSAQAALLE

-700 HARLEQQSIV
+700 HARLSGKNIV
-710 NVRHVNQAIA
+710 SAIHVTHAID

-734 EELKNGQQLIIT
+734 DELKNGQQLIQT
-746 QGQAVGQVNALTV
+746 KGDAVGQVNALTV

-780 IGSGD
+780 IGAGE

-841 TVSEACALLSA
+841 TVSEGCALLSA
-852 LADVPINQAYAITG
+852 LANVPINQSFAITG

-879 INAKIAGFFDACR
+879 INSKIAGFFDACR
-892 EQQLTGQQ
+892 EQELTGQQ

-922 KAGTFHVYGVHTL
+922 QAEQFHIYGVQTL

-947 DTLNKKKRYRKNT
+947 DTMNKKGHYRKDT
-960 LFGKVLERLMLWDS
+960 LFGRVLSRLMLWDE
-974 NQDDE
+974 NQNADDE
-979 DHPPEDTK
+979 VHDNKSK
-987 KKGKKRRKDKK
+987 KKK
-998 RKDKKRKDK
+998 RKAKRQKKQDKQK
-1007 KSQKQ
+1007 KAKKEQDDCCPNTAEQ
-1012 ENFESN
+1012 L

>member
-1 MIRFIFI
+1 MTEPQNTPINQDSKDSKSMATPVNSSAVTKASKPDNTKPTAIKANETEEQERTLDTPSTPHPVFI
-8 ELWLNSTQV
+8 EVN
-17 TLDNRITA
+17 
-25 PTYSY
+25 
-30 TFTLYYKTIYLTP
+30 
-43 MTQQLTDLMTQ
+43 
-54 IVADSNL
+54 
-61 DFVLPST
+61 
-68 NAETDANDDANNESA
+68 
-83 KIATYPDVVS
+83 
-93 LQTDDLDSKNNSQ
+93 
-106 KERLPDPILAKIHER
+106 ER

-128 LKRYSN
+128 LKRYTN
-134 AKNLPADT
+134 PDELPTDT
-142 RTAPALHIGFGQQ
+142 RTAPDLDVGFGQQ

-178 ENGLGKRTIVS
+178 ENGLGKRTVIS
-189 RLLQHIAVSQPTPD
+189 RLLQRIAADAPTPD

-210 FTDPRTPM
+210 FTDPRTPQ
-218 ALHLPAG
+218 ALRLPAG
-225 QANVLQ
+225 QGQILQ
-231 QKVNNLWQQAKKR
+231 QQVNQLWQQAKKR
-244 LNQRFRSDHYQ
+244 LSQRFRSDQYQ
-255 SKIETIKNDTH
+255 SKIEAIKNDTH
-266 QKETQAYEALS
+266 QKESQAYDDLNT
-277 AEGKQYDLALTFRPF
+277 EGKQYDLALTFRAF

-298 VHPSQLPVE
+298 VHPSKLPSE
-307 DDIRDDATNA
+307 ENNQS
-317 VTDEHDELQKSK
+317 TDHLKISSSQKNQTTE
-329 SHEKTNTKIKSTK
+329 EKTAPPTKNNLDDDNANSEYGNEYGKSEYE
-342 TKKTT
+342 
-347 QASEDTHEPSEN
+347 AE
-359 NTGDLNTDNH
+359 LN
-369 NTDNNNSDNNST
+369 
-381 DNNNSHEAD
+381 
-390 LSNFAQKN
+390 NFAQKN
-398 HMQKRLNQLTIALE
+398 HMQKRLSQLTIALE
-412 RLEDEANDEI
+412 QLEDEANDAI
-422 EALHHD
+422 EALHRNI
-428 MARRAL
+428 ARRAL
-434 EPLFAPIRVS
+434 KPLFAPIYEQ
-444 FATNRAVLEYLEA
+444 FAAHPLVVEYLKTVF
-457 MLADMIT
+457 ADMVT

-475 EFITAVLATTPSR
+475 EFVTAVLATTPSR
-488 YAVNVMVSHEPDSGA
+488 YAVNVIVSHSPDSGA

-543 ANGGYLLLEASHV
+543 ANGGYLLLEASHL

-565 LKRALQSRKIKLSSL
+565 LKRALQSRKIRLSSL

-599 DVKVILLGEADLYYE
+599 DIKVILLGEADLYYE

-634 DVVRTDAHELALV
+634 DVTRSPEHELALV
-647 AKMADIIDFANL
+647 AKMADIIDYANL
-659 YPFDNRAQAALLE
+659 YPFDSSAQAALLE

-700 HARLEQQSIV
+700 HARLSGKNIV
-710 NVRHVNQAIA
+710 SAIHVTHAID

-734 EELKNGQQLIIT
+734 DELKNGQQLIQT
-746 QGQAVGQVNALTV
+746 KGDAVGQVNALTV

-780 IGSGD
+780 IGAGE

-841 TVSEACALLSA
+841 TVSEGCALLSA
-852 LADVPINQAYAITG
+852 LANVPINQSFAITG

-879 INAKIAGFFDACR
+879 INSKIAGFFDACR
-892 EQQLTGQQ
+892 EQELTGQQ

-922 KAGTFHVYGVHTL
+922 QAEQFHIYGVQTL

-947 DTLNKKKRYRKNT
+947 DTMNKKGRYRKDT
-960 LFGKVLERLMLWDS
+960 LFGKVLSRLMLWDE
-974 NQDDE
+974 NQSADDE
-979 DHPPEDTK
+979 VDDK
-987 KKGKKRRKDKK
+987 KSKKKDKK
-998 RKDKKRKDK
+998 KRKAKRQKKQDK
-1007 KSQKQ
+1007 QKKAKKEQ
-1012 ENFESN
+1012 DDCCANTAEQL

>member
-1 MIRFIFI
+1 MTEPQNTSMNQDLKDTNPMVTPVNKAAEAKLPARKESSDI
-8 ELWLNSTQV
+8 TQPDS
-17 TLDNRITA
+17 TLDA
-25 PTYSY
+25 
-30 TFTLYYKTIYLTP
+30 
-43 MTQQLTDLMTQ
+43 
-54 IVADSNL
+54 
-61 DFVLPST
+61 PST
-68 NAETDANDDANNESA
+68 PHPAF
-83 KIATYPDVVS
+83 IDV
-93 LQTDDLDSKNNSQ
+93 TK
-106 KERLPDPILAKIHER
+106 R
-121 CLISAEQ
+121 CLVSTEQ
-128 LKRYSN
+128 LKRYTDPN
-134 AKNLPADT
+134 KLPTDT
-142 RTAPALHIGFGQQ
+142 RTAPDLDIGFGQQ

-178 ENGLGKRTIVS
+178 ENGLGKRTVIS
-189 RLLQHIAVSQPTPD
+189 RLLQRIAADAPTPD

-210 FTDPRTPM
+210 FTDPRTPQ
-218 ALHLPAG
+218 ALRLPAG
-225 QANVLQ
+225 QGQILQ
-231 QKVNNLWQQAKKR
+231 QQVNQLWQQAKKR
-244 LNQRFRSDHYQ
+244 LSQRFRSDQYQ
-255 SKIETIKNDTH
+255 SKIEAIKNATH
-266 QKETQAYEALS
+266 QKESQAYDDLNT
-277 AEGKQYDLALTFRPF
+277 EGKQYDLALTFRAF

-298 VHPSQLPVE
+298 VHPSQLPKE
-307 DDIRDDATNA
+307 DSDASDSELKDDKTFHNSKNK
-317 VTDEHDELQKSK
+317 TIKDESK
-329 SHEKTNTKIKSTK
+329 KDDDNEQEN
-342 TKKTT
+342 
-347 QASEDTHEPSEN
+347 SEY
-359 NTGDLNTDNH
+359 
-369 NTDNNNSDNNST
+369 DNNEYSNSEYAAELN
-381 DNNNSHEAD
+381 
-390 LSNFAQKN
+390 NFAQKN
-398 HMQKRLNQLTIALE
+398 HMQKRLSQLTIALE
-412 RLEDEANDEI
+412 QLEDEANDAI
-422 EALHHD
+422 EVLHRSI
-428 MARRAL
+428 ARRAL
-434 EPLFAPIRVS
+434 QPLFAPIYEQ
-444 FATNRAVLEYLEA
+444 FAAHPLVVEYLKTVF
-457 MLADMIT
+457 ADMVT

-475 EFITAVLATTPSR
+475 EFVTAVLATTPSR
-488 YAVNVMVSHEPDSGA
+488 YAVNVIVSHAPDSGA

-543 ANGGYLLLEASHV
+543 ANGGYLLLEASHL

-599 DVKVILLGEADLYYE
+599 DIKVILLGEADLYYE

-634 DVVRTDAHELALV
+634 DVTRSPEHELALV
-647 AKMADIIDFANL
+647 AKMADIIDYANL
-659 YPFDNRAQAALLE
+659 YPFDSSAQAALLE

-700 HARLEQQSIV
+700 HARLDGQNIV
-710 NVRHVNQAIA
+710 SANHVTHAID

-734 EELKNGQQLIIT
+734 DELKNGQQLIQT
-746 QGQAVGQVNALTV
+746 QGNAVGQVNALTV

-780 IGSGD
+780 IGAGE

-841 TVSEACALLSA
+841 TVSEGCALLSA
-852 LADVPINQAYAITG
+852 LADVPINQSFAITG

-879 INAKIAGFFDACR
+879 INSKIAGFFDACR
-892 EQQLTGQQ
+892 EQELTGQQ

-922 KAGTFHVYGVHTL
+922 KAGQFHIYGVQTL

-947 DTLNKKKRYRKNT
+947 DTMNKKGRYRKET
-960 LFGKVLERLMLWDS
+960 LFGKVLSRLMLWDE
-974 NQDDE
+974 NQDAADDVDDKKSKKE
-979 DHPPEDTK
+979 DK
-987 KKGKKRRKDKK
+987 KK
-998 RKDKKRKDK
+998 RKAKRQKKQDKRKKAQREKDAGH
-1007 KSQKQ
+1007 
-1012 ENFESN
+1012 EHTEAHP

>member
-1 MIRFIFI
+1 MT
-8 ELWLNSTQV
+8 EPQN
-17 TLDNRITA
+17 
-25 PTYSY
+25 
-30 TFTLYYKTIYLTP
+30 TP
-43 MTQQLTDLMTQ
+43 MNQDPKDTNPMVSPVNKVTETKPLATNLPKKRPSKTKLPKKELARKKPSEKAQP
-54 IVADSNL
+54 DST
-61 DFVLPST
+61 V
-68 NAETDANDDANNESA
+68 
-83 KIATYPDVVS
+83 DVPNTPHPVFI
-93 LQTDDLDSKNNSQ
+93 DVN
-106 KERLPDPILAKIHER
+106 ER

-128 LKRYSN
+128 LKRYTDTN
-134 AKNLPADT
+134 ELPSDT
-142 RTAPALHIGFGQQ
+142 RTAPDLDVGFGQQ
-155 RALKALQTAL
+155 RALKALHTAL

-178 ENGLGKRTIVS
+178 ENGLGKRTVIS
-189 RLLQHIAVSQPTPD
+189 RLLQRIAADAPTPD
-203 DWVYVHN
+203 DWVYVYN
-210 FTDPRTPM
+210 FADPRTPQ
-218 ALHLPAG
+218 ALRLPSG
-225 QANVLQ
+225 QATILQ
-231 QKVNNLWQQAKKR
+231 QQVNQLWQQAKKR
-244 LNQRFRSDHYQ
+244 LSQRFRSDQYQ
-255 SKIETIKNDTH
+255 SKIEAIKNDTH
-266 QKETQAYEALS
+266 QKESQAYDDLNT
-277 AEGKQYDLALTFRPF
+277 EGKQYDLALTFRAF

-298 VHPSQLPVE
+298 VHPSQLPKEESNSEVK
-307 DDIRDDATNA
+307 DDKISNSQKNKSIKEESQRASIPNDNIPNDNISSSSISSADDSVSKDAN
-317 VTDEHDELQKSK
+317 HDYGKSEYEAEL
-329 SHEKTNTKIKSTK
+329 N
-342 TKKTT
+342 
-347 QASEDTHEPSEN
+347 
-359 NTGDLNTDNH
+359 
-369 NTDNNNSDNNST
+369 
-381 DNNNSHEAD
+381 
-390 LSNFAQKN
+390 NFAQKN
-398 HMQKRLNQLTIALE
+398 HMQKRLSQLTIALE
-412 RLEDEANDEI
+412 QLEDEANDAI
-422 EALHHD
+422 EALHRNI
-428 MARRAL
+428 ARRAL
-434 EPLFAPIRVS
+434 QPLFAPIYEQLTDHPLV
-444 FATNRAVLEYLEA
+444 VEYLKTVF
-457 MLADMIT
+457 ADMVT

-475 EFITAVLATTPSR
+475 EFVTAVLATTPSR
-488 YAVNVMVSHEPDSGA
+488 YAVNVIVSHAPDSGA

-543 ANGGYLLLEASHV
+543 ANGGYLLLEASHL

-599 DVKVILLGEADLYYE
+599 DIKVILLGEADLYYE

-634 DVVRTDAHELALV
+634 DVTRSPEHELALV
-647 AKMADIIDFANL
+647 AKMADIIDYANL
-659 YPFDNRAQAALLE
+659 YPFDSSAQAALLE

-700 HARLEQQSIV
+700 HARLSGKNIV
-710 NVRHVNQAIA
+710 SAIHVTHAID

-734 EELKNGQQLIIT
+734 DELKNGQQLIQT
-746 QGQAVGQVNALTV
+746 QGDAVGQVNALTV

-780 IGSGD
+780 IGAGE

-841 TVSEACALLSA
+841 TVSEGCALLSA
-852 LADVPINQAYAITG
+852 LANVPINQSFAITG

-879 INAKIAGFFDACR
+879 INSKIAGFFDACR
-892 EQQLTGQQ
+892 EQELTGQQ

-922 KAGTFHVYGVHTL
+922 QAGQFHIYGVHTL

-947 DTLNKKKRYRKNT
+947 DTMNKKGRYRKET
-960 LFGKVLERLMLWDS
+960 LFGKVLSRLMLWDE
-974 NQDDE
+974 NQNADDE
-979 DHPPEDTK
+979 VD
-987 KKGKKRRKDKK
+987 
-998 RKDKKRKDK
+998 DK
-1007 KSQKQ
+1007 KSKKKAKKKRQAKRQKKQ
-1012 ENFESN
+1012 DKQKKAKKEKGDIDTSPDVNPDANIEANTEVHR

>member
-1 MIRFIFI
+1 MTEPQNTPINQDSKDSKSMATPVKNSAVTKASKPDNTKPIAIKANETDEQERTLDTPSTPHPVFI
-8 ELWLNSTQV
+8 EVN
-17 TLDNRITA
+17 
-25 PTYSY
+25 
-30 TFTLYYKTIYLTP
+30 
-43 MTQQLTDLMTQ
+43 
-54 IVADSNL
+54 
-61 DFVLPST
+61 
-68 NAETDANDDANNESA
+68 
-83 KIATYPDVVS
+83 
-93 LQTDDLDSKNNSQ
+93 
-106 KERLPDPILAKIHER
+106 ER

-128 LKRYSN
+128 LKRYTN
-134 AKNLPADT
+134 PDELPTDT
-142 RTAPALHIGFGQQ
+142 RTAPDLDVGFGQQ

-178 ENGLGKRTIVS
+178 ENGLGKRTVIS
-189 RLLQHIAVSQPTPD
+189 RLLQRIAADAPTPD

-210 FTDPRTPM
+210 FTDPRTPQ
-218 ALHLPAG
+218 ALRLPAG
-225 QANVLQ
+225 QGQILQ
-231 QKVNNLWQQAKKR
+231 QQVNQLWQQAKKR
-244 LNQRFRSDHYQ
+244 LSQRFRSDQYQ
-255 SKIETIKNDTH
+255 SKIEAIKNDTH
-266 QKETQAYEALS
+266 QKESQAYDDLNT
-277 AEGKQYDLALTFRPF
+277 EGKQYDLALTFRAF

-298 VHPSQLPVE
+298 VHPSKLSTEENNQSIDHLK
-307 DDIRDDATNA
+307 ISSS
-317 VTDEHDELQKSK
+317 QKNQTTV
-329 SHEKTNTKIKSTK
+329 EKTAHSTK
-342 TKKTT
+342 NNLDDDN
-347 QASEDTHEPSEN
+347 ANSEYGNAYGKSEYEAE
-359 NTGDLNTDNH
+359 LN
-369 NTDNNNSDNNST
+369 
-381 DNNNSHEAD
+381 
-390 LSNFAQKN
+390 NFAQKN
-398 HMQKRLNQLTIALE
+398 HMQKRLSQLTIALE
-412 RLEDEANDEI
+412 QLEDEANDAI
-422 EALHHD
+422 EALHRNI
-428 MARRAL
+428 ARRAL
-434 EPLFAPIRVS
+434 QPLFAPIYEQ
-444 FATNRAVLEYLEA
+444 FAAHPLVVEYLKTVF
-457 MLADMIT
+457 ADMVT

-475 EFITAVLATTPSR
+475 EFVTAVLATTPSR
-488 YAVNVMVSHEPDSGA
+488 YAINVIVSHTPDSGA

-543 ANGGYLLLEASHV
+543 ANGGYLLLEASHL

-565 LKRALQSRKIKLSSL
+565 LKRALQSRKIRLSSL

-599 DVKVILLGEADLYYE
+599 DIKVILLGEADLYYE

-634 DVVRTDAHELALV
+634 DVTRSPEHELALV
-647 AKMADIIDFANL
+647 AKMADIIDYASL
-659 YPFDNRAQAALLE
+659 YPFDSSAQAALLE

-700 HARLEQQSIV
+700 HARLSGKNIV
-710 NVRHVNQAIA
+710 SAIHVTHAID

-734 EELKNGQQLIIT
+734 DELKNGQQLIQT
-746 QGQAVGQVNALTV
+746 KGDAVGQVNALTV

-780 IGSGD
+780 IGAGE

-841 TVSEACALLSA
+841 TVSEGCALLSA
-852 LADVPINQAYAITG
+852 LANVPINQSFAITG

-879 INAKIAGFFDACR
+879 INSKIAGFFDACR
-892 EQQLTGQQ
+892 EQELTGQQ

-922 KAGTFHVYGVHTL
+922 KAGQFHIYGVQTL

-947 DTLNKKKRYRKNT
+947 DTMNKKGRYRKDT
-960 LFGKVLERLMLWDS
+960 LFGKVLSRLMLWDE
-974 NQDDE
+974 NQNADDE
-979 DHPPEDTK
+979 VDDK
-987 KKGKKRRKDKK
+987 KSKKKK
-998 RKDKKRKDK
+998 RKAKRQKKQDKQK
-1007 KSQKQ
+1007 KAKKEPDDCCPNTAEQL
-1012 ENFESN
+1012 

>member
-1 MIRFIFI
+1 MTEPQNTPINQDSKDSKSMATPVKNSAVTKASKPDNTKPIAIKANETDEQERTLDTPSTPHPVFI
-8 ELWLNSTQV
+8 EVN
-17 TLDNRITA
+17 
-25 PTYSY
+25 
-30 TFTLYYKTIYLTP
+30 
-43 MTQQLTDLMTQ
+43 
-54 IVADSNL
+54 
-61 DFVLPST
+61 
-68 NAETDANDDANNESA
+68 
-83 KIATYPDVVS
+83 
-93 LQTDDLDSKNNSQ
+93 
-106 KERLPDPILAKIHER
+106 ER

-128 LKRYSN
+128 LKRYTN
-134 AKNLPADT
+134 PDELPTDT
-142 RTAPALHIGFGQQ
+142 RTAPDLDVGFGQQ

-178 ENGLGKRTIVS
+178 ENGLGKRTVIS
-189 RLLQHIAVSQPTPD
+189 RLLQRIAADAPTPD

-210 FTDPRTPM
+210 FTDPRTPQ
-218 ALHLPAG
+218 ALRLPAG
-225 QANVLQ
+225 QGQILQ
-231 QKVNNLWQQAKKR
+231 QQVNQLWQQAKKR
-244 LNQRFRSDHYQ
+244 LSQRFRSDQYQ
-255 SKIETIKNDTH
+255 SKIEAIKNDTH
-266 QKETQAYEALS
+266 QKESQAYDDLNT
-277 AEGKQYDLALTFRPF
+277 EGKQYDLALTFRAF

-298 VHPSQLPVE
+298 VHPSKLSTEENNQGIDHLK
-307 DDIRDDATNA
+307 ISSS
-317 VTDEHDELQKSK
+317 QKNQTTV
-329 SHEKTNTKIKSTK
+329 EKTAPPTKNNLDDDNANSEYGNEYGKSEYE
-342 TKKTT
+342 
-347 QASEDTHEPSEN
+347 AE
-359 NTGDLNTDNH
+359 LN
-369 NTDNNNSDNNST
+369 
-381 DNNNSHEAD
+381 
-390 LSNFAQKN
+390 NFAQKN
-398 HMQKRLNQLTIALE
+398 HMQKRLSQLTIALE
-412 RLEDEANDEI
+412 QLEDEANDAI
-422 EALHHD
+422 EALHRNI
-428 MARRAL
+428 ARRAL
-434 EPLFAPIRVS
+434 QPLFAPIYEQ
-444 FATNRAVLEYLEA
+444 FAAHPLVVEYLKTVF
-457 MLADMIT
+457 ADMVT

-475 EFITAVLATTPSR
+475 EFVTAVLATTPSR
-488 YAVNVMVSHEPDSGA
+488 YAINVIVSHTPDSGT

-543 ANGGYLLLEASHV
+543 ANGGYLLLEASHL

-565 LKRALQSRKIKLSSL
+565 LKRALQSRKIRLSSL

-599 DVKVILLGEADLYYE
+599 DIKVILLGEADLYYE

-634 DVVRTDAHELALV
+634 DVTRSPEHELALV
-647 AKMADIIDFANL
+647 AKMADIIDYANL
-659 YPFDNRAQAALLE
+659 YPFDSSAQAALLE

-700 HARLEQQSIV
+700 HARLSGKNIV
-710 NVRHVNQAIA
+710 SAIHVTHAID

-734 EELKNGQQLIIT
+734 DELKNGQQLIQT
-746 QGQAVGQVNALTV
+746 KGDAVGQVNALTV

-780 IGSGD
+780 IGAGE

-841 TVSEACALLSA
+841 TVSEGCALLSA
-852 LADVPINQAYAITG
+852 LANVPINQSFAITG

-879 INAKIAGFFDACR
+879 INSKIAGFFDACR
-892 EQQLTGQQ
+892 EQELTGQQ

-922 KAGTFHVYGVHTL
+922 KAGQFHIYGVQTL

-947 DTLNKKKRYRKNT
+947 DTMNKKGRYRKDT
-960 LFGKVLERLMLWDS
+960 LFGKVLSRLMLWDE
-974 NQDDE
+974 NQNADDE
-979 DHPPEDTK
+979 VDDK
-987 KKGKKRRKDKK
+987 KSKKKK
-998 RKDKKRKDK
+998 RKAKRQKKQDKQK
-1007 KSQKQ
+1007 KAKKEPDDCCANTAEQL
-1012 ENFESN
+1012 